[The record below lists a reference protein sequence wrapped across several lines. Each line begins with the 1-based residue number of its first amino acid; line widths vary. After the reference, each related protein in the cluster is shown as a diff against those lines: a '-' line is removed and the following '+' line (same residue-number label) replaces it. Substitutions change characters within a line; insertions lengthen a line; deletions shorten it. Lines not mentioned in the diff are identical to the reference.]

1 MKKNT
6 IVFISIL
13 IFLLLVGAFYFSK
26 TKPSEIKLPT
36 GYEYYWG
43 DGCPHCANVAAFL
56 ESWDKK
62 DKINLQ
68 KLEVWSN
75 PTNAKLM
82 QERYSYCKVDKTQMG
97 VPLLFTPDG
106 KCLVGDVPI
115 IDFLKN
121 IQL

>member
-1 MKKNT
+1 M
-6 IVFISIL
+6 
-13 IFLLLVGAFYFSK
+13 VGAFYFSK